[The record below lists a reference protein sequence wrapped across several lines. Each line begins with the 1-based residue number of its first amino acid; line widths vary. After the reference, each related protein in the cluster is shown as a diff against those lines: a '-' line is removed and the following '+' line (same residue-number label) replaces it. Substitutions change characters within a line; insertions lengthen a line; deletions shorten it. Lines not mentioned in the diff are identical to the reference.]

1 MTQLSKTYTKGGIDF
16 KSVTLANDTSSY
28 IGISYIMNDYNQDE
42 LYLNAE
48 KKFTKLINAVSIDW
62 NGASV
67 PNVCSL
73 FASDPVINNIS
84 TKGITDT
91 SEFLYILD
99 LLVER
104 AVTLKQPTIK
114 NNTSSMIQIKL
125 GNERSIQV
133 GAHTSTKF
141 NPPSDTYSIT
151 IENLCEDGNWK
162 INYGSSSVVV
172 NTVGTKI
179 ENISSNIK
187 EISVYSTASDV
198 PQYAYTLNN
207 KTGKQLTVKLAGSSY
222 VIENNGT
229 TTLWLNSGS
238 VEFEMLT
245 SVEEDF
251 EIRDS
256 GNVISNRISTG
267 NHTFT
272 IVQTLYTYV
281 INNTANIGCNK
292 FIIKNKNYSGED
304 AEHYKYTIDLLDAGT
319 TTTFKMS
326 SNEVYMQCNLPKNAE
341 SQASWKIGT
350 IVVNST
356 IESNEHEYGEGTY
369 NLTYD
374 NGFTV
379 YNYKIING
387 TSGTLKYKFDNDTYT
402 LEPRENN
409 TSQSTSQTASFQILE
424 AIPHTEYAINTTD
437 KIEVKNEDRSAVY
450 ILTVTGGTAK
460 DFSITAKTEEKLN
473 IALDSK
479 KSLLVLGTVFPSNEY
494 DDTFKVSY
502 TGTTVPNSYTWKVGD
517 DSVLTLS
524 GTNND
529 TRKVTAIGV
538 CRDTVEVTCTSKLG
552 QSVNAIKDISVCKLT
567 TNKPLPN
574 KLYIGYSDTIT
585 IALEK
590 PNGTSYA
597 IDKIVVENSNTDA
610 VTVTVNGNTGV
621 TLTGTGSGDATSEI
635 TIKAKINGAAYTILS
650 GKISVPNVE
659 MYKFW
664 NGKLKSGPY
673 MATITD
679 EQLAAAISEIGNNF
693 IEISSVEDL
702 CNPINESD
710 MGYSTFIA
718 NDGNTYVARSVT
730 RTGRKPCYMVM
741 TRDMYDTLSGKLHS
755 SNIILDRTNYG
766 SEIKMMTNT
775 EDGSA
780 AIKDFMMDGKQYCMF
795 GWRSINSTDVVIIN
809 PQWNLSAMF
818 GNNN

>member
-1 MTQLSKTYTKGGIDF
+1 MTKLSNTKGGIVF
-16 KSVTLANDTSSY
+16 NSVTLANDTSSY

-42 LYLNAE
+42 QYLTAE

-67 PNVCSL
+67 PKVCSL

-114 NNTSSMIQIKL
+114 NNTNSMIQIKL

-133 GAHTSTKF
+133 GKHTSTKF

-172 NTVGTKI
+172 NTIGTKI

-187 EISVYSTASDV
+187 EISIYSTASDV

-222 VIENNGT
+222 VIENNSI
-229 TTLWLNSGS
+229 TTLWLNSES

-256 GNVISNRISTG
+256 GNDIGNRISTG

-272 IVQTLYTYV
+272 IVKTLYTYV
-281 INNTANIGCNK
+281 IKNTANIGCNK
-292 FIIKNKNYSGED
+292 FVIKNKNYSGED

-341 SQASWKIGT
+341 SQASWNIGT
-350 IVVNST
+350 VEVNSI

-369 NLTYD
+369 DLTYN

-379 YNYKIING
+379 YEFNIKNN

-402 LEPRENN
+402 LEPGENN
-409 TSQSTSQTASFQILE
+409 ISQSTKHTGSFQIKE
-424 AIPHTEYAINTTD
+424 ATHYTEYIINGTD
-437 KIEVKNEDRSAVY
+437 TIEVKNENDSA
-450 ILTVTGGTAK
+450 IHDLTVTGGIAK
-460 DFSITAKTEEKLN
+460 DFSITAATEEELN
-473 IALDSK
+473 IALTSK
-479 KSLLVLGTVFPSNEY
+479 KTLLVLGTVFDSNEY

-502 TGTTVPNSYTWKVGD
+502 TGTTVPNSYNWEVGG

-524 GTNND
+524 GTND
-529 TRKVTAIGV
+529 DARKVTAIGV
-538 CRDTVEVTCTSKLG
+538 GRDTVKVTCTSKLG
-552 QSVNAIKDISVCKLT
+552 QSVNATKPVNVCKLT
-567 TNKPLPN
+567 TNKPLPQ

-585 IALEK
+585 IALEQ
-590 PNGTSYA
+590 PNETSYTIQEITA
-597 IDKIVVENSNTDA
+597 ESSNTNA
-610 VTVTVNGNTGV
+610 INVTVNGNTSI

-635 TIKAKINGAAYTILS
+635 TIKVKINNAQYTILS

-659 MYKFW
+659 MHKFW
-664 NGKLKSGPY
+664 NGKLESEPY

-741 TRDMYDTLSGKLHS
+741 TRDMYDTLSGQLHS

-780 AIKDFMMDGKQYCMF
+780 AIKDFMMDGEQYCMF